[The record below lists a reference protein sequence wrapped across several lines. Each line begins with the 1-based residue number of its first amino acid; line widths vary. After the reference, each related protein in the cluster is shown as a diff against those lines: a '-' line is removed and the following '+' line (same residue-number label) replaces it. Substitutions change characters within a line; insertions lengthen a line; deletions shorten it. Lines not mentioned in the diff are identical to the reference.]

1 MLLFHFRD
9 LEKVKLLLP
18 VRAHIR
24 ICQWLGLIRGNSL
37 KEAKGLGGGVM
48 EVFYTFIVMAVT

>member
-9 LEKVKLLLP
+9 LEKVKLLP
-18 VRAHIR
+18 VRAHIH

-48 EVFYTFIVMAVT
+48 EVFYIFIVMAVT